1 MAGLFDDLVSAVGA
15 VQATTAPVATV
26 AGTPI
31 APASTEDRLAAVE
44 QFVVT
49 WGPVIEKLA
58 PLLEKLE
65 AL

>member
-26 AGTPI
+26 AGTPV
-31 APASTEDRLAAVE
+31 PVASTEDRLSALE
-44 QFVVT
+44 GFVTT
-49 WGPVIEKLA
+49 WGPIVEKLA
-58 PLLEKLE
+58 PMLEKLE

>member
-15 VQATTAPVATV
+15 VQATTVPVNTV

-31 APASTEDRLAAVE
+31 PPASTEDRLAALE
-44 QFVVT
+44 GFVTT
-49 WGPVIEKLA
+49 WGPIVEKLA
-58 PLLEKLE
+58 PLVEKLE